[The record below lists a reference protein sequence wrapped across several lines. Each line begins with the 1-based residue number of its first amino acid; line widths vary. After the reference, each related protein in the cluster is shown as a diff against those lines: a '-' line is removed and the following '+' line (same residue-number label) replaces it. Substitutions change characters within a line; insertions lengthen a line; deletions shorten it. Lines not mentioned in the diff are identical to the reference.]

1 MASYIFQRIAQGANT
16 RGLDI
21 QGKSREAINWF
32 RTTALNIKGVNRNQ
46 LINDRQNQVTD
57 IDKESIGRMY
67 SFFYDPKHKKTLPY
81 YDIFPLVIVLG
92 PKGND
97 GFLGMNLHYLPP
109 MLRARLMD
117 SLYSNLTNNRFDN
130 TTRLRINY
138 ELLASAVR
146 YKYFKPCV
154 KHYLFEHVKSK
165 YLQIEPKFW
174 DIALMLPT
182 EQFVKA
188 DANDVWDISRS
199 MVI

>member
-1 MASYIFQRIAQGANT
+1 MASYIFQKIAQGADT

-21 QGKSREAINWF
+21 KGKSREAINWF
-32 RTTALNIKGVNRNQ
+32 RDTAMSVKSVNRQ
-46 LINDRQNQVTD
+46 RFISDPENQVTD
-57 IDKESIGRMY
+57 IDKDSIGRMY

-81 YDIFPLVIVLG
+81 YDMFPLIIVLG

-117 SLYSNLTNNRFDN
+117 SLYNTLNNEKFDN
-130 TTRLRINY
+130 TTKLQINY
-138 ELLASAVR
+138 QLLASAAR
-146 YKYFKPCV
+146 FRYFKPCV

-188 DANDVWDISRS
+188 DAGDVWDISRR
-199 MVI
+199 MVV